1 MALSS
6 MTGFARTSFEVDGAK
21 YSWEL
26 KSVNARG
33 MEIRLRLPPGL
44 DHLETDIRAMARGV
58 IARGN
63 CFFVLQKEGD
73 AGRARLTLNEET
85 LALVVAAA
93 RRLSDVEGIAKPT
106 ADGLL
111 AIPGVLQDGSTVEE
125 GEAAERRD
133 GSILKALEE
142 AISALAKSRLE
153 EGARLAAVLDDQ
165 LATIAR
171 MVDEADG
178 VSTEAPELLKARIR
192 DQVALLTEEANG
204 LSPERLHQ
212 EALLAATRA
221 DVREE
226 LDRLRSH
233 IVSVRD
239 LIKSGGTVGRRLDF
253 LAQEFNREANTLCS
267 KAFDNRLTTIG
278 VELKATIDQ
287 FREQVQN
294 LA

>member
-6 MTGFARTSFEVDGAK
+6 MTGFARASFEVDAVK
-21 YSWEL
+21 FTWEL

-33 MEIRLRLPPGL
+33 LEMRLRLPPGL
-44 DHLETDIRAMARGV
+44 DHLDTDVRAAVRGAV
-58 IARGN
+58 ARGN
-63 CFFVLQKEGD
+63 CFLSLQRE
-73 AGRARLTLNEET
+73 AGPTRTQLSVNEDT

-93 RRLSDVEGIAKPT
+93 RRLADVEGISSPS

-111 AIPGVLQDGSTVEE
+111 AIPGVLQDTGAPLDD
-125 GEAAERRD
+125 EAAGRRD
-133 GSILKALEE
+133 TAILKALGE
-142 AISALAKSRLE
+142 ALAALDAARRE
-153 EGARLAAVLDDQ
+153 EGGRLAAVLADQ
-165 LATIAR
+165 LTTIAR
-171 MVDEADG
+171 MVDDAEAIAA
-178 VSTEAPELLKARIR
+178 EAPEVLKARIR
-192 DQVALLTEEANG
+192 EQVAQLTDEVTT

-212 EALLAATRA
+212 EALLAATRC

-226 LDRLRSH
+226 LDRLRAH
-233 IVSVRD
+233 IAGAHE
-239 LIKSGGTVGRRLDF
+239 LAESGGAVGRRLDF

-267 KAFDNRLTTIG
+267 KSFDRRLTALG

>member
-6 MTGFARTSFEVDGAK
+6 MTGFARSSFEVDGAK
-21 YSWEL
+21 FSWEL

-33 MEIRLRLPPGL
+33 LEIRLRLPPGL
-44 DHLETDIRAMARGV
+44 DHIETDVRAMARAE
-58 IARGN
+58 IARGS
-63 CFFVLQKEGD
+63 CFFVLQRD
-73 AGRARLTLNEET
+73 ADTTRPQLMLNEEA

-93 RRLSDVEGIAKPT
+93 RRLAAVEGIAMPS

-111 AIPGVLQDGSTVEE
+111 AIPGVLQDGAAAAE
-125 GEAAERRD
+125 GETAERRD
-133 GSILKALEE
+133 AAILAALGE
-142 AISALAKSRLE
+142 AIAALANARLE

-165 LATIAR
+165 LTAIAR
-171 MVDEADG
+171 MVDQADNI
-178 VSTEAPELLKARIR
+178 SAEAPEVLKARIR
-192 DQVALLTEEANG
+192 DQVALLTSETNG

-212 EALLAATRA
+212 EALLAATRS

-233 IVSVRD
+233 IASVRE
-239 LIKSGGTVGRRLDF
+239 LIQAGGAIGRRLDF
-253 LAQEFNREANTLCS
+253 LAQEFNREANTLCA
-267 KAFDNRLTTIG
+267 KAFDRRLTTIG

>member
-21 YSWEL
+21 FSWEL

-33 MEIRLRLPPGL
+33 LEVRLRLPPGL
-44 DHLETDIRAMARGV
+44 DHLETEMRALARGE

-63 CFFVLQKEGD
+63 CFFVLQKEGGD
-73 AGRARLTLNEET
+73 SRARLTVSEET

-93 RRLSDVEGIAKPT
+93 RRLSEVEGIAKPT

-111 AIPGVLQDGSTVEE
+111 AIPGVLRDGDD
-125 GEAAERRD
+125 AAEGDAADRRD
-133 GSILKALEE
+133 SSILKALGE
-142 AISALAKSRLE
+142 AISALAKARLE
-153 EGARLAAVLDDQ
+153 EGTRLAAVLDDQ
-165 LATIAR
+165 LTTIAR
-171 MVDEADG
+171 MVDEADS
-178 VSTEAPELLKARIR
+178 VCAEAPEVLKARIR
-192 DQVALLTEEANG
+192 DQVALLTEETNG

-212 EALLAATRA
+212 EALLAATRS

-233 IVSVRD
+233 IASVRE
-239 LIKSGGTVGRRLDF
+239 LIAAGGAVGRRLDF

-267 KAFDNRLTTIG
+267 KAFDLRLTAIG

>member
-6 MTGFARTSFEVDGAK
+6 MTGFARSSFEVDGAK
-21 YSWEL
+21 FSWEL

-33 MEIRLRLPPGL
+33 LEVRLRLPPGL
-44 DHLETDIRAMARGV
+44 DHIEMDARAMARAE
-58 IARGN
+58 IPRGS
-63 CFFVLQKEGD
+63 CFFVLQREAD
-73 AGRARLTLNEET
+73 AARPQLKLNEEA

-93 RRLSDVEGIAKPT
+93 RRLAAVEGIAMPS

-111 AIPGVLQDGSTVEE
+111 AIPGVLQDGGVVAEE
-125 GEAAERRD
+125 DAAERRD
-133 GSILKALEE
+133 AAILKALGE
-142 AISALAKSRLE
+142 AIAALAVARQE
-153 EGARLAAVLDDQ
+153 EGTRLAGVLDDQ
-165 LATIAR
+165 LTAIAR
-171 MVDEADG
+171 MVDEADN
-178 VSTEAPELLKARIR
+178 VSAEAPEMLKARIR
-192 DQVALLTEEANG
+192 EQVALLTSEANG

-233 IVSVRD
+233 VASVRE
-239 LIKSGGTVGRRLDF
+239 LVKAGGIVGRRLDF
-253 LAQEFNREANTLCS
+253 LAQELNREANTLCS
-267 KAFDNRLTTIG
+267 KAFDRRLTAIG

-294 LA
+294 LT

>member
-6 MTGFARTSFEVDGAK
+6 MTGFARVAFEVDGAK
-21 YSWEL
+21 FSWEL

-33 MEIRLRLPPGL
+33 LEVRLRLPPGL
-44 DHLETDIRAMARGV
+44 DHLEADARVMVRAEVARGS
-58 IARGN
+58 

-73 AGRARLTLNEET
+73 AARPQLSVNEDA

-93 RRLSDVEGIAKPT
+93 RRLAAAEGIAMPT

-111 AIPGVLQDGSTVEE
+111 AIPGVLRDGSATEE

-133 GSILKALEE
+133 AAILTALGE
-142 AISALAKSRLE
+142 AISGLAATRLE
-153 EGARLAAVLDDQ
+153 EGGRLAAVLDRQ
-165 LATIAR
+165 LAEIAR
-171 MVDEADG
+171 LVDEADRI
-178 VSTEAPELLKARIR
+178 SAEAPEVLKARIR
-192 DQVALLTEEANG
+192 EQVALLTAEPNG
-204 LSPERLHQ
+204 LNPERLHQ

-233 IVSVRD
+233 VAGVRD
-239 LIKSGGTVGRRLDF
+239 LIRAGGAVGRRLDF
-253 LAQEFNREANTLCS
+253 LAQEFNREANTLCA
-267 KAFDNRLTTIG
+267 KAFDRRLTAVGI
-278 VELKATIDQ
+278 EIKATIDQ

>member
-33 MEIRLRLPPGL
+33 LEIRLRLPPGL
-44 DHLETDIRAMARGV
+44 DHLETDIRAMARGA
-58 IARGN
+58 ITRGN
-63 CFFVLQKEGD
+63 CFFVLQKESD

-133 GSILKALEE
+133 SSILEALDE
-142 AISALAKSRLE
+142 AISALAKARLG

-165 LATIAR
+165 LAAIAR

-178 VSTEAPELLKARIR
+178 VSAEAPELLKARIR
-192 DQVALLTEEANG
+192 DQIALLTEEANS

-233 IVSVRD
+233 IVSVRE
-239 LIKSGGTVGRRLDF
+239 LIKAGGTVGRRLDF